1 MISCIG
7 ICFLKDT
14 GLFKFVEAALRI
26 LLVALIWFAFV
37 SLDEHGEIG

>member
-7 ICFLKDT
+7 FLFLEDT

-26 LLVALIWFAFV
+26 LLVAFIWSAFV
-37 SLDEHGEIG
+37 SHDEH